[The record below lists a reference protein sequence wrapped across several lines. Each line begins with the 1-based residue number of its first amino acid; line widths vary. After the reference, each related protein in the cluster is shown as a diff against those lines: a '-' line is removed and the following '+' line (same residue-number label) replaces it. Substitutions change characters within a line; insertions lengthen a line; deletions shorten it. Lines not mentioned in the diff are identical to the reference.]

1 MIFDEVSSPQ
11 ITAGYSIGITTLYEG
26 IAEDAKN
33 KVLILQIRDICGKQ
47 TRR

>member
-1 MIFDEVSSPQ
+1 MIFDEVSSPH
-11 ITAGYSIGITTLYEG
+11 TAGYSIGITTLYEG